1 MEILAQIPPFWIAL
15 YVIAMNFVA
24 FASFGIDKAK
34 AEAGSR
40 RISEAT
46 LLGWAFL
53 GGTPGA
59 YAGRAAFRHKTR
71 KQPFSNEL
79 HGILILQLA
88 AIAFAVTWFATG

>member
-1 MEILAQIPPFWIAL
+1 MEILTDIPPFWIVL
-15 YVIAMNFVA
+15 YLIAMTFIA

-40 RISEAT
+40 RISEAA
-46 LLGWAFL
+46 LLQWAFL

-71 KQPFSNEL
+71 KQPFSNQL

-88 AIAFAVTWFATG
+88 AIAFIVTWFATG